1 MQMKES
7 DWRALLTAL
16 RNGNLVPMLGTDFIR
31 VQDNGRSTTY
41 DNLIARELAKR
52 HDIEDADLTRISV
65 SLEDATLNDVV
76 AACVRKE
83 GDNCRFDLHYDVW
96 QIIQEMPVEAA
107 SALAQ
112 LAEISDISLFVTSTC
127 DPLFETI
134 LGKAGQVDARVY
146 RCKDK
151 AMEDLPKEARTR
163 KGTRSLYYL
172 LGKAEPGTMDFSI
185 CDEELLR
192 FIRRLHDSTYR
203 PRRLFDALRESNL
216 LLLGVSFSDWLA
228 RFFLWLARD
237 RDNLSADEARYLREY
252 LADQKAGKDQP
263 FVMFLQNFSH
273 STIMAA
279 DQPGEF
285 VAELHRRW
293 LEQSKAPQTSARGAE
308 PAPPSAMPRG
318 AVFLSYSRSDAPA
331 VKTLYAELTRA
342 GIPAWY
348 DAALQAGDEFDTKL
362 DYNIQNCSLFL
373 PLIST
378 GSLGREQGYFRRE
391 WKKAVERDERFYGTS
406 KGGIVPIVI
415 DEDNSI
421 MRSPES
427 CEGMPRRFR
436 ELQMYHCPLGRPTPD
451 LISSLR
457 ALPHSPASP

>member
-16 RNGNLVPMLGTDFIR
+16 RNGNLVPMLGTDFVR
-31 VQDNGRSTTY
+31 VVDNGRTVTY
-41 DNLIARELAKR
+41 DHVIARELAKR
-52 HDIEDADLTRISV
+52 HNIEDDDLTPMSAT
-65 SLEDATLNDVV
+65 LDAATLNDVV

-83 GDNCRFDLHYDVW
+83 GDSCRFDLHYDVW
-96 QIIQEMPVEAA
+96 QIIQDLPVEA
-107 SALAQ
+107 SPALAQ
-112 LAEISDISLFVTSTC
+112 LAEIRDINLFVSSTC
-127 DPLFETI
+127 DPLFENV
-134 LGKAGQVDARVY
+134 LGKSGPVEARVY

-151 AMEDLPKEARTR
+151 AMEDLSKEARTK
-163 KGTRSLYYL
+163 KGARSLYYL

-252 LADQKAGKDQP
+252 LADQKAGQDRP

-273 STIMAA
+273 STIMAD

-285 VAELHRRW
+285 VAELYRRW
-293 LEQSKAPQTSARGAE
+293 SEQSASPQGSARSAE

-348 DAALQAGDEFDTKL
+348 DAALQAGDEFDTRL
-362 DYNIQNCSLFL
+362 DYNIKNCSLFL

-391 WKKAVERDERFYGTS
+391 WKKAVERDERYFGTS

-427 CEGMPRRFR
+427 REGMPQRFR
-436 ELQMYHCPLGRPTPD
+436 EVQMYHCPLGRPTPD
-451 LISSLR
+451 LIASLR
-457 ALPHSPASP
+457 ALPHSPVSA